1 MILWT
6 MQSLHIY
13 HMIRETGV
21 YRCDPKKTGMQELE
35 FTSKYDWLVRQMEK
49 RIGSPPEG
57 VKYPV

>member
-1 MILWT
+1 